1 MVWPKGEPQAAETQK
16 MSFLILCLNTSCRLQ
31 YLFQRVT
38 ILPSIMFYLLC
49 HYHKK
54 CLSKEWFILTVFK
67 SSMQSDKFDTRYSSL
82 WWNYHS
88 SKDTVYHWTWRGDVI
103 PHLCSKWSDLNTRC
117 GPDTEGEGSGEFFSN
132 LLSYLSIFITNRQ
145 LPLII
150 NMSQKKTG
158 RRQIVLPSLI
168 VITGWEFDKVT

>member
-103 PHLCSKWSDLNTRC
+103 PLQQVVRPEHQMWPRHR
-117 GPDTEGEGSGEFFSN
+117 GGRGAGSS
-132 LLSYLSIFITNRQ
+132 SQICWAIF
-145 LPLII
+145 
-150 NMSQKKTG
+150 
-158 RRQIVLPSLI
+158 PSSSLT
-168 VITGWEFDKVT
+168 VSCP

>member
-16 MSFLILCLNTSCRLQ
+16 MSLILCLNTSCRLQ

-88 SKDTVYHWTWRGDVI
+88 SKI
-103 PHLCSKWSDLNTRC
+103 Q
-117 GPDTEGEGSGEFFSN
+117 
-132 LLSYLSIFITNRQ
+132 FITGHGEV
-145 LPLII
+145 
-150 NMSQKKTG
+150 MSSLTSDVASGQTWIPDVAPAQRG
-158 RRQIVLPSLI
+158 RGVGSSSQICWAIFPSSSLT
-168 VITGWEFDKVT
+168 VMCP

>member
-88 SKDTVYHWTWRGDVI
+88 PRYSLSLDMERWCHPSPLQQVVRPEHQMWPRHRGGRGVGSSSQICWAIFPSSSLTVSC
-103 PHLCSKWSDLNTRC
+103 P
-117 GPDTEGEGSGEFFSN
+117 
-132 LLSYLSIFITNRQ
+132 
-145 LPLII
+145 
-150 NMSQKKTG
+150 
-158 RRQIVLPSLI
+158 
-168 VITGWEFDKVT
+168 

>member
-88 SKDTVYHWTWRGDVI
+88 SKIQFITGHGEVMSSLTSAASGQTWIPDVA
-103 PHLCSKWSDLNTRC
+103 PTQR
-117 GPDTEGEGSGEFFSN
+117 GEGSGEFFSN

-150 NMSQKKTG
+150 NMSQKKNG
-158 RRQIVLPSLI
+158 RRQIVLPWLI